1 LGQGSA
7 DDPSGCFSGLG
18 LKTRGQDRNPQETAQ
33 VLQDKAFGGRK
44 MAVGEVLWL
53 NAWQKQQWGILWIFE
68 CLKHGRRFALLGRSA
83 TRPGARARWRQGVIR
98 LPPEHRECPHR
109 IWREDEWELKVS
121 DPLAYIAAPAGFGGV
136 SRLHGAEVEAE
147 AICRHKGFEAR
158 LRLLQTRIP
167 GATIYRTAV
176 VEFRFDS
183 LAPRSRRDPA
193 FEPHY
198 GVPWEEAARRLRELV
213 EENGLEE
220 IRDSLSPTPS
230 ASTTSAATRAWR
242 CASCARPSGTR
253 PSSGCGIG
261 AGSGYRRISLGRHGQ
276 LP

>member
-1 LGQGSA
+1 MAKAMGFLPPSEQS
-7 DDPSGCFSGLG
+7 PSGSRDP
-18 LKTRGQDRNPQETAQ
+18 RGESPGMTLALTPEELAALPVVRADGAP
-33 VLQDKAFGGRK
+33 DI
-44 MAVGEVLWL
+44 WL
-53 NAWQKQQWGILWIFE
+53 NAWQKQRWDILWIFE

-83 TRPGARARWRQGVIR
+83 TRPGARARRRQGVIR

-109 IWREDEWELKVS
+109 IWREDEWELKVP

-198 GVPWEEAARRLRELV
+198 GVPWEEAVRRLRELV

-220 IRDSLSPTPS
+220 IRDPLPPDVRMLFQDMAAVLGQMGALS
-230 ASTTSAATRAWR
+230 
-242 CASCARPSGTR
+242 
-253 PSSGCGIG
+253 SSE
-261 AGSGYRRISLGRHGQ
+261 RRVSPREALAMLEETEG
-276 LP
+276 PA